1 LGRLVKRRRTVQLGA
16 LGLALVGYWLPWLTH
31 PVAALRLNG
40 YELSE
45 WVTFLPGVRDGSLPL
60 GRLVFLLPL
69 GCLALLFG
77 LAATWQVSR
86 PPRLLTASSI
96 EPARTGPRSGLNALL
111 PSVRGVGGWGLLLI
125 SLVCVF
131 IVFPPYPYL
140 LTAYA
145 DPEYRTQLFVASFG
159 VVLLLLALYLPS
171 DFKAALQIVLAA
183 LGGGLGLWGLLVL
196 HPAAVGL
203 LGASWAIGLGWPLML
218 AGFALL
224 LLGGWRELFG
234 PRI

>member
-1 LGRLVKRRRTVQLGA
+1 MRRRNIQLAA
-16 LGLALVGYWLPWLTH
+16 LALALVGYWLPWLTH

-45 WVTFLPGVRDGSLPL
+45 WVTFLPGVRDGSLPV

-69 GCLALLFG
+69 GCLALLLG
-77 LAATWQVSR
+77 LAATWQASR
-86 PPRLLTASSI
+86 PSRLLTQSTLETSTTA
-96 EPARTGPRSGLNALL
+96 PRNGLNALL
-111 PSVRGVGGWGLLLI
+111 PSIRGFGGWGLLLL
-125 SLVCVF
+125 SLVCAF

-145 DPEYRTQLFVASFG
+145 DPEYRNQLFAASLG

-183 LGGGLGLWGLLVL
+183 LGGGLGLWSLLVL
-196 HPAAVGL
+196 RPVASSL
-203 LGASWAIGLGWPLML
+203 LGAPWAIGLGWPIML

-224 LLGGWRELFG
+224 VLGGWRELFG

>member
-1 LGRLVKRRRTVQLGA
+1 MRRRTIQLAA

-45 WVTFLPGVRDGSLPL
+45 WITYLPGVRDGSLPL
-60 GRLVFLLPL
+60 SRLLFLMPL
-69 GCLALLFG
+69 GCLALL
-77 LAATWQVSR
+77 LALASSWQAPQ
-86 PPRLLTASSI
+86 PPRLLTTAIIQSAPPAS
-96 EPARTGPRSGLNALL
+96 RSGLGALL
-111 PSVRGVGGWGLLLI
+111 PSIRGWGDWGLLLVGC
-125 SLVCVF
+125 VCLF
-131 IVFPPYPYL
+131 TVFPPYPYL

-145 DPEYRTQLFVASFG
+145 DPEYRPQLFVASLG

-171 DFKAALQIVLAA
+171 DLKAALQIGLAL
-183 LGGGLGLWGLLVL
+183 LGGGLGLWSLLVL
-196 HPAAVGL
+196 WPLASQL
-203 LGASWAIGLGWPLML
+203 LGTTWAIGLGWPIML

-224 LLGGWRELFG
+224 ALGGLRELFG